1 MTSKS
6 LFFKLLRENV
16 KRRAWAIALAVLG
29 FFFSLPINLA
39 LTMENAIKTKF
50 WRYNDYEQL
59 VFAEGVSEAEKLA
72 KILEIKTQIVLDSV
86 KFGNG
91 LIAFLIIVAAVVIG
105 VSSFSYL
112 HNRRKVDF
120 YHSIPVR
127 REILFAVQYT
137 GGFLIVALAYL
148 VNLGILMVVSCA
160 YQVPLSAVLGTAMMG
175 WLLNLLFF
183 LLMYAVVS
191 IAMIMT
197 GNMLVG
203 ILGTGVFFFY
213 MPGMITLW
221 WVIAARSLRPFIT
234 IS

>member
-59 VFAEGVSEAEKLA
+59 IFAEGISEAEKLA

-91 LIAFLIIVAAVVIG
+91 LIAFLIIVAAVDVYKRQ
-105 VSSFSYL
+105 VMRQAVKS
-112 HNRRKVDF
+112 
-120 YHSIPVR
+120 
-127 REILFAVQYT
+127 LFA
-137 GGFLIVALAYL
+137 ADMADR
-148 VNLGILMVVSCA
+148 NLTPIIASHNLRELEDICDHVGLLHKGGILLSRELDDMKLNIHKLQCVLQPVS
-160 YQVPLSAVLGTAMMG
+160 YTHL
-175 WLLNLLFF
+175 
-183 LLMYAVVS
+183 
-191 IAMIMT
+191 
-197 GNMLVG
+197 
-203 ILGTGVFFFY
+203 
-213 MPGMITLW
+213 
-221 WVIAARSLRPFIT
+221 
-234 IS
+234 

>member
-59 VFAEGVSEAEKLA
+59 IFAEGISEAEKLA

-91 LIAFLIIVAAVVIG
+91 LIAFLMIVAAVVIG

-127 REILFAVQYT
+127 REILFAVQYV
-137 GGFLIVALAYL
+137 GGFLIVALAGCEL
-148 VNLGILMVVSCA
+148 RLPG
-160 YQVPLSAVLGTAMMG
+160 SAVLCSGNGHGGMAFEPAVLPAHVRG
-175 WLLNLLFF
+175 GIHRHDHDREHAGGYPGNRRVF
-183 LLMYAVVS
+183 LLH
-191 IAMIMT
+191 
-197 GNMLVG
+197 
-203 ILGTGVFFFY
+203 
-213 MPGMITLW
+213 
-221 WVIAARSLRPFIT
+221 ARHDHPFGGLLQYVL
-234 IS
+234 

>member
-105 VSSFSYL
+105 FPAFPICTTAERWTFTTASRCAGRFSSPCSTWA
-112 HNRRKVDF
+112 DF
-120 YHSIPVR
+120 
-127 REILFAVQYT
+127 
-137 GGFLIVALAYL
+137 
-148 VNLGILMVVSCA
+148 
-160 YQVPLSAVLGTAMMG
+160 
-175 WLLNLLFF
+175 
-183 LLMYAVVS
+183 
-191 IAMIMT
+191 
-197 GNMLVG
+197 
-203 ILGTGVFFFY
+203 
-213 MPGMITLW
+213 
-221 WVIAARSLRPFIT
+221 
-234 IS
+234 